1 MKNSGTDIQVDERNG
16 RRLVLFPL
24 PLQGHV
30 NPMIQLANIL
40 HSKGF
45 SITIIHTTFNSPDPS
60 KYPHFTFHSIQE
72 ELTETEASTAD
83 IIALASSLNIKC
95 VAPFRDCVSRLLS
108 DVSEDP
114 IACLISDAIFH
125 FTAAVSKGLKL
136 PRIVLRTGG
145 ASSFRIFTALPF
157 LKEKGYLP
165 IQESQ
170 LEEPMVELPPFKVK
184 DLPVINSRDPESVYD
199 LMVSMADGTK
209 ASSGVIWN
217 TFEELEQP
225 ALAALRHEFSIPIF
239 PIGPFHNRFPSSS
252 SRHINPM
259 IQLANILYSKGFS
272 ITIIHTQFNAP
283 NPSKCPH
290 FTFHEIPDGLLED
303 EASTADGV
311 ILFSVL
317 NSKCVEPFR
326 DSLANLLL
334 DAMDQEPVACLI
346 TDAAWH
352 FTHAVA
358 EGFKIPT
365 IAMRTTSICSFLA
378 FASFPLLREKG
389 YFPIQDSRLEESV
402 QELPPLKVKDLP
414 VIITRFPATL
424 HQLFEKISNQAKAC
438 SGLIWNSFEEIE
450 RDALSKLSQL
460 IEVVNINVVEEP
472 IAFLITY
479 VSWLSPKTVAEGF
492 KLSIIDIQ
500 STSTSFFLVF
510 AFFSHLLEKG
520 YFPVQGAFS
529 LCVWLVIATV
539 NEAEFL
545 EMVWGLASSYQ
556 PFLWVVRP
564 GFVQALN
571 WLATLPNGFLE
582 MVGGRRHIVKCASQQ
597 EVLAHPTTEGFW
609 THNGWNSML

>member
-1 MKNSGTDIQVDERNG
+1 MKNSGTDIQVDQRNG

-83 IIALASSLNIKC
+83 IIALVSSLNIKC

-114 IACLISDAIFH
+114 IACLISDAMFH

-157 LKEKGYLP
+157 LKEKGYIP

-199 LMVSMADGTK
+199 LIVSMADGTK

-217 TFEELEQP
+217 TFEELEQS

-252 SRHINPM
+252 SSLLT
-259 IQLANILYSKGFS
+259 QDQSS
-272 ITIIHTQFNAP
+272 ISWLDKQAP
-283 NPSKCPH
+283 K
-290 FTFHEIPDGLLED
+290 
-303 EASTADGV
+303 
-311 ILFSVL
+311 SV
-317 NSKCVEPFR
+317 V
-326 DSLANLLL
+326 
-334 DAMDQEPVACLI
+334 
-346 TDAAWH
+346 
-352 FTHAVA
+352 
-358 EGFKIPT
+358 
-365 IAMRTTSICSFLA
+365 
-378 FASFPLLREKG
+378 
-389 YFPIQDSRLEESV
+389 
-402 QELPPLKVKDLP
+402 
-414 VIITRFPATL
+414 
-424 HQLFEKISNQAKAC
+424 
-438 SGLIWNSFEEIE
+438 
-450 RDALSKLSQL
+450 
-460 IEVVNINVVEEP
+460 
-472 IAFLITY
+472 Y
-479 VSWLSPKTVAEGF
+479 VSFGSVAA
-492 KLSIIDIQ
+492 L
-500 STSTSFFLVF
+500 
-510 AFFSHLLEKG
+510 
-520 YFPVQGAFS
+520 
-529 LCVWLVIATV
+529 
-539 NEAEFL
+539 NETEFL
-545 EMVWGLASSYQ
+545 EVAWGLANSKQ

-564 GFVQALN
+564 GLVRGAE
-571 WLATLPNGFLE
+571 WLEPLPNGFLE
-582 MVGGRRHIVKCASQQ
+582 DLNGRAHIVKWAPQS
-597 EVLAHPTTEGFW
+597 EVLGHPAVGAFW
-609 THNGWNSML
+609 THNGWNSTLESICEGVPMICMPCFTDQMANARYVSDVWRVGMQLENGLERAKIESTINRLLVDEEGEVIRKGILSLKEKAKLCLSQGGSSCKSLDSLVSHILSLEPIIFQTQ

>member
-217 TFEELEQP
+217 TFEELEQS

-252 SRHINPM
+252 R
-259 IQLANILYSKGFS
+259 FS

-450 RDALSKLSQL
+450 RDALSKLSQRMVSL
-460 IEVVNINVVEEP
+460 KEKVN
-472 IAFLITY
+472 
-479 VSWLSPKTVAEGF
+479 
-492 KLSIIDIQ
+492 
-500 STSTSFFLVF
+500 
-510 AFFSHLLEKG
+510 
-520 YFPVQGAFS
+520 
-529 LCVWLVIATV
+529 LCI
-539 NEAEFL
+539 
-545 EMVWGLASSYQ
+545 GHGGSSYHS
-556 PFLWVVRP
+556 
-564 GFVQALN
+564 
-571 WLATLPNGFLE
+571 LE
-582 MVGGRRHIVKCASQQ
+582 SLTNYIMS
-597 EVLAHPTTEGFW
+597 F
-609 THNGWNSML
+609 